1 MQLISLML
9 TLAFVGLGLWAI
21 NTYVPM
27 QATVKRLLNIVVVVI
42 LILWLLS
49 SFGIL
54 PDLDGVRFPR

>member
-9 TLAFVGLGLWAI
+9 TLALIGFALWAI
-21 NTYVPM
+21 NAYVPM
-27 QATVKRLLNIVVVVI
+27 QPMVKRLLNIVVVVI